1 MTRLDGRVAVITG
14 GARGIG
20 AETARVFREAGATVE
35 TWDVSDGADQRVD
48 VTNAGAVE
56 AAVTATVAKLGGIDI
71 LVNNAGILRDAQLV
85 KVKDGEVI
93 GRMEEAQ
100 FDAVISVNL
109 KGVFLCGQAVAPV
122 MIKKGW
128 GRILNAS
135 SVVGLYGNF
144 GQSNYVATKAGVIG
158 LTKVWARELGPK
170 GITVNAVAP
179 GFIATEMVRQMPEAI
194 LKTMVE
200 RTPVRRMGEPRDV
213 ANAYLFLAS
222 DEASFIN
229 GAVLSVDGGVVVG
242 T

>member
-1 MTRLDGRVAVITG
+1 MTKLDGRVAVITG
-14 GARGIG
+14 AARGIG
-20 AETARVFREAGATVE
+20 AETARMFREAGATVV
-35 TWDVSDGADQRVD
+35 TWDVVDDVDRRID
-48 VTNAGAVE
+48 VTDATAVD
-56 AAVTATVAKLGGIDI
+56 AAVAATVAEHGGIDI

-85 KVKDGEVI
+85 KIKDGEVV
-93 GRMEEAQ
+93 GQMEESQ

-109 KGVFLCGQAVAPV
+109 KGVFLCSRAVAPV
-122 MIKKGW
+122 MIRKGW

-179 GFIATEMVRQMPEAI
+179 GFIATEMVKQMPEHI
-194 LKTMVE
+194 L
-200 RTPVRRMGEPRDV
+200 RSGEPRDV
-213 ANAYLFLAS
+213 AYAYLFLAS
-222 DEASFIN
+222 EEASFIN
-229 GAVLSVDGGVVVG
+229 GTVLSVDGGVVVG

>member
-14 GARGIG
+14 AARGIG
-20 AETARVFREAGATVE
+20 AETANVFREAGAKVV
-35 TWDVSDGADQRVD
+35 TWDVAEGVHRRVD
-48 VTNAGAVE
+48 VTDAEAVDE
-56 AAVTATVAKLGGIDI
+56 AVAATVAEHGGIDI

-85 KVKDGEVI
+85 KVKDGEVT

-109 KGVFLCGQAVAPV
+109 RGVFLCGRAVAPV

-135 SVVGLYGNF
+135 SVVGIYGNF

-179 GFIATEMVRQMPEAI
+179 GFIATEMVQQMPEHI
-194 LKTMVE
+194 LKQMVE

-229 GAVLSVDGGVVVG
+229 GAILSVDGGVVVG

>member
-1 MTRLDGRVAVITG
+1 MTKLDGRVALITG
-14 GARGIG
+14 AARGIG
-20 AETARVFREAGATVE
+20 AETARVFREAGATVV
-35 TWDVSDGADQRVD
+35 TWDVAEGVDRRVD
-48 VTNAGAVE
+48 VTDA
-56 AAVTATVAKLGGIDI
+56 AAVDDAVAATVAEHGGIDI
-71 LVNNAGILRDAQLV
+71 LVNNAGILRDGLLV
-85 KVKDGEVI
+85 KVKDGEVV

-109 KGVFLCGQAVAPV
+109 KGIFICGRAVAPV

-158 LTKVWARELGPK
+158 LTKVWARELGPR
-170 GITVNAVAP
+170 GVTVNALAP
-179 GFIATEMVRQMPEAI
+179 GFIATEMVKQMPEH
-194 LKTMVE
+194 LLRQMVE

-222 DEASFIN
+222 EEAGFIN